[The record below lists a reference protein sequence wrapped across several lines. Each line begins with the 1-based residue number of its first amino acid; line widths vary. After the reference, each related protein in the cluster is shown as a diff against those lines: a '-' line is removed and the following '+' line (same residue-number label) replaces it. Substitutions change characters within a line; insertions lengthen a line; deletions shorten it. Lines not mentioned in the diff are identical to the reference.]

1 LKHAVPVL
9 TDAHMLQTFGAQL
22 GYGMGSS
29 LPKKAFV
36 TKIGGVWATE
46 APQKYQLFMTFAV
59 L

>member
-1 LKHAVPVL
+1 
-9 TDAHMLQTFGAQL
+9 MLQTFGAQL